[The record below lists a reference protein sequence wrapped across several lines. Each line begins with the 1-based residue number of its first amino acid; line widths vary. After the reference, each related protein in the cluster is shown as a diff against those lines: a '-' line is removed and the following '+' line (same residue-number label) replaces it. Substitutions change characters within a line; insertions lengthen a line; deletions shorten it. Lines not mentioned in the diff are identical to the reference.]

1 MTAALAIAAKA
12 PCAPTVT
19 PSAPVSLDAT
29 GFARVDVFASLA
41 EARRDWA
48 ELAALACASPYQS
61 FGFAEAWFETLGVE
75 RRAAPCIVVA
85 RGTSGA
91 PLALLPLARF
101 RRAGLGVAEFL
112 GGKHSNYNLGL
123 FRPGR
128 VWSKE
133 TLEDLFAE
141 AARAAK
147 ARVDLFALF
156 NQPRDWEGC
165 KNPLAA
171 LAGQPSPSFGYK
183 SSLPLSFAAWR
194 DAHNSKA
201 ARKKLRKGAER
212 LSSIGALEH
221 VVARDQAEAARLL
234 DAAIAQKRARA
245 SGGGPAS
252 AYESAA
258 AQAFLRRLASDAAG
272 GAKAAMEMHALTA
285 GDRVVATMGAL
296 PGRERLSGLL
306 VAFDPDPEIARC
318 SPGRLLVQEVVGSAI
333 ERGFAE
339 FDLGVGESRYKSE
352 CCEGVDML
360 FDSFIVASALGR
372 AAALGFSLGRRLK
385 GRVKRSPRLM
395 PAMGRLRGLRR

>member
-1 MTAALAIAAKA
+1 MNAARAIADKA
-12 PCAPTVT
+12 PSAPSVK
-19 PSAPVSLDAT
+19 PGAPVSLDAT
-29 GFARVDVFASLA
+29 GFSRVEVFASLA
-41 EARRDWA
+41 EAGRDWA
-48 ELAALACASPYQS
+48 ELAAIAYACPYQS
-61 FGFAEAWFETLGVE
+61 FGFAEAWFETLGAE
-75 RRAAPCIVVA
+75 RRAAPYIVVA
-85 RGTSGA
+85 RGASGA
-91 PLALLPLARF
+91 PLALLPLARV
-101 RRAGLGVAEFL
+101 RYGKLGVAEFL

-128 VWSKE
+128 AWSKE
-133 TLEDLFAE
+133 ALEALFAE

-156 NQPRDWEGC
+156 NQPRDWEGY

-212 LSSIGALEH
+212 LSSIGALAH
-221 VVARDQAEAARLL
+221 VVARDEAEAARLL

-245 SGGGPAS
+245 SEGGPAS

-258 AQAFLRRLASDAAG
+258 AQAFLRRLASDATG
-272 GAKAAMEMHALTA
+272 GAKAAMELHALTA

-339 FDLGVGESRYKSE
+339 FDLGVGAARYKSE
-352 CCEGVDML
+352 CCESIDIL
-360 FDSFIVASALGR
+360 FDSFIAVSALGR
-372 AAALGFSLGRRLK
+372 AAAFALGLGRRLQ
-385 GRVKRSPRLM
+385 GRVKSSPRLM
-395 PAMGRLRGLRR
+395 AAVGRLRRLGR